1 MPVGPP
7 TGYAGGGRVLPGL
20 NRTLADPGKRIVAR
34 IIDAVIVG
42 VVYVVVAL
50 VWGSSR
56 SNFDS
61 GGLERVGLVLAI
73 PAFLYEVGFIA
84 VKGATPGK
92 MAMGIG
98 VITQRGG
105 DPPGWGPAFKRW
117 VVNLLGII
125 PVLGGLASLV
135 ILIVSFVYL
144 FTDDRRRTVPD
155 RIATTYVVNKR

>member
-1 MPVGPP
+1 
-7 TGYAGGGRVLPGL
+7 
-20 NRTLADPGKRIVAR
+20 
-34 IIDAVIVG
+34 
-42 VVYVVVAL
+42 
-50 VWGSSR
+50 
-56 SNFDS
+56 
-61 GGLERVGLVLAI
+61 VLAI
-73 PAFLYEVGFIA
+73 PAFLYEVGFTA